1 MQFIIVLVMRTPR
14 KQRKP
19 SYRDVQELFSFS
31 VRESPPFKEIEEKVF
46 QELSI
51 RHFETTLDACVLG
64 RSDSADRILNEHL
77 SLVSVP
83 NAEIKLLAREKIEV

>member
-1 MQFIIVLVMRTPR
+1 MQFIIVLEMRTPR

-19 SYRDVQELFSFS
+19 SYRDVQELFWFF

-46 QELSI
+46 QKLSI
-51 RHFETTLDACVLG
+51 RHFETTQDACVLG

-77 SLVSVP
+77 SLVRVP
-83 NAEIKLLAREKIEV
+83 NAEIKLFSTGKN